1 MLDRM
6 FSLILFFAI
15 VLALFFSFWTGFTD
29 AAYAISTIIG
39 TRTLKPY
46 QAVLLSVIG
55 NFIGMFFGSAVAL
68 TIGKGI
74 ISESIAS
81 GEVIIATLL
90 GALIFDVIT
99 SWIFSLPISETHV
112 LIGGL
117 VGAGVAAGGW
127 EVVKFEGIINKVI
140 IPMFTSPFIAIIVAF
155 LIGCLLIRAFRKFH
169 ASKVNNYFKKLEII
183 SGLFFSITD
192 GTNDA
197 QKVMGILTVLLI
209 YYGHLTEFTVPF
221 WVMLASYITMSLGTF
236 LGGWKIVKT
245 MATGITRMK
254 PYQGLSASVGSSLLL
269 GTAAVWGMPV
279 SSTHVANGSI
289 MGVGLCQR
297 VKAVKWG
304 MTRKIVGAWV
314 LSMPVA
320 AVFSYVIFNII
331 KVFV

>member
-1 MLDRM
+1 M
-6 FSLILFFAI
+6 FSLILLFAM

-46 QAVLLSVIG
+46 QAILLSVIG
-55 NFIGMFFGSAVAL
+55 NFIGMMFGSAVAI
-68 TIGKGI
+68 TIGRGI
-74 ISESIAS
+74 ISESVAS

-127 EVVKFEGIINKVI
+127 EVVKFGGIINKVI
-140 IPMFTSPFIAIIVAF
+140 IPMLTSPFIAIIVTF
-155 LIGCLLIRAFRKFH
+155 LIGCLLIRTFRRFH
-169 ASKVNNYFKKLEII
+169 AGKVNKYFKKLEII

-209 YYGHLTEFTVPF
+209 YYGYLTEFAVPF

-236 LGGWKIVKT
+236 LGGWRIVKT
-245 MATGITRMK
+245 MATKITRMK
-254 PYQGLSASVGSSLLL
+254 PYQGFSASVGSSLLL

-304 MTRKIVGAWV
+304 MTRKIVGAWI

-320 AVFSYVIFNII
+320 AVFSFVIFNII
-331 KVFV
+331 KFFV

>member
-1 MLDRM
+1 MFDRM
-6 FSLILFFAI
+6 FLILAFAI
-15 VLALFFSFWTGFTD
+15 ILALFFSFWTGFTD

-46 QAVLLSVIG
+46 QAIMLSVTG
-55 NFIGMFFGSAVAL
+55 NFIGMMFGSAVAV
-68 TIGKGI
+68 TIGRGI
-74 ISESIAS
+74 IAESVAS
-81 GEVIIATLL
+81 GEVIIATLI
-90 GALIFDVIT
+90 GALIFDIIT
-99 SWIFSLPISETHV
+99 SWVFSLPISETHV

-140 IPMFTSPFIAIIVAF
+140 VPMLTSPFIAIIVTF
-155 LIGCLLIRAFRKFH
+155 LIGCFIIRAFRKYR
-169 ASKVNNYFKKLEII
+169 ASKINKYFKKLEIVA
-183 SGLFFSITD
+183 GLFFSITD

-209 YYGHLTEFTVPF
+209 YYGYLSEFTVPF
-221 WVMLASYITMSLGTF
+221 WVMLASYITMSLGTVF
-236 LGGWKIVKT
+236 GGWRIVKT
-245 MATGITRMK
+245 MATKIIRMK
-254 PYQGLSASVGSSLLL
+254 PYQGFSASVGSSLLL
-269 GTAAVWGMPV
+269 GTAAILGMPV

-304 MTRKIVGAWV
+304 MTRKIVGAWI

-320 AVFSYVIFNII
+320 AVISFVIFHII
-331 KVFV
+331 KLVV

>member
-1 MLDRM
+1 M
-6 FSLILFFAI
+6 FSLILIFAI
-15 VLALFFSFWTGFTD
+15 VIALFFSFWTGFTD

-46 QAVLLSVIG
+46 QAIILSVVG
-55 NFIGMFFGSAVAL
+55 NFIGMMFGSAVAF

-74 ISESIAS
+74 ISENIAS

-90 GALIFDVIT
+90 GALIFDIIT
-99 SWIFSLPISETHV
+99 SWVFSLPISETHV
-112 LIGGL
+112 LVGGL

-127 EVVKFEGIINKVI
+127 EVVKIQGIINKVI
-140 IPMFTSPFIAIIVAF
+140 IPMLTSPFIAIAVTF
-155 LIGCLLIRAFRKFH
+155 LIGCAIIRAFSNIH
-169 ASKVNNYFKKLEII
+169 ASKINKYFKRLEII
-183 SGLFFSITD
+183 AGLSFSITD

-197 QKVMGILTVLLI
+197 QKVMGILTILLV
-209 YYGHLTEFTVPF
+209 YYGHLTEFAVPF

-236 LGGWKIVKT
+236 LGGWRIVKT
-245 MATGITRMK
+245 MATKITRMK
-254 PYQGLSASVGSSLLL
+254 PYQGFSASLGSSLLL
-269 GTAAVWGMPV
+269 GIAAILGMPV

-297 VKAVKWG
+297 AKAVKWG

-320 AVFSYVIFNII
+320 AVISFLIFNVI
-331 KVFV
+331 KLFV

>member
-1 MLDRM
+1 M
-6 FSLILFFAI
+6 FSLILIFAI
-15 VLALFFSFWTGFTD
+15 VIALFFSFWTGFTD

-46 QAVLLSVIG
+46 QAVILSVIG
-55 NFIGMFFGSAVAL
+55 NFIGMMFGSAVAL
-68 TIGKGI
+68 TIGRGI
-74 ISESIAS
+74 ISEGIAS
-81 GEVIIATLL
+81 GEVIIATLF
-90 GALIFDVIT
+90 GALIFDIIA

-140 IPMFTSPFIAIIVAF
+140 VPMLTSPFIAIIITF
-155 LIGCLLIRAFRKFH
+155 LIGCTIIRVFRNVRAGKIN
-169 ASKVNNYFKKLEII
+169 KYFKKLEII
-183 SGLFFSITD
+183 AGLSFSITD

-197 QKVMGILTVLLI
+197 QKVMGIITVLLI
-209 YYGHLTEFTVPF
+209 YYGYLTEFAVPF

-236 LGGWKIVKT
+236 MGGWRIVKT
-245 MATGITRMK
+245 MATKITRMK
-254 PYQGLSASVGSSLLL
+254 PYQGFSASVGSSLLL
-269 GTAAVWGMPV
+269 GTAALWGMPV

-304 MTRKIVGAWV
+304 MTRKIVGAWIV
-314 LSMPVA
+314 SMPVA
-320 AVFSYVIFNII
+320 AIFSFIIFHVIKLVI
-331 KVFV
+331 

>member
-1 MLDRM
+1 M
-6 FSLILFFAI
+6 FSLILLFAV

-46 QAVLLSVIG
+46 QAVILSVVG
-55 NFIGMFFGSAVAL
+55 NFLGMMFGSAVAA
-68 TIGKGI
+68 TIGRGI

-81 GEVIIATLL
+81 GEVIIATLI

-99 SWIFSLPISETHV
+99 SWVFSLPISETHV

-127 EVVKFEGIINKVI
+127 EVVNFEGIINKVVV
-140 IPMFTSPFIAIIVAF
+140 PMLTSPFIAIVVTF
-155 LIGCLLIRAFRKFH
+155 LIGCFIIRAFRNVH
-169 ASKVNNYFKKLEII
+169 AGKINKYFKRLEIVA
-183 SGLFFSITD
+183 GLTFSITD

-209 YYGHLTEFTVPF
+209 YYGYLTEFAVPF
-221 WVMLASYITMSLGTF
+221 WVMLASYVTMSLGTF
-236 LGGWKIVKT
+236 LGGWRIVKT
-245 MATGITRMK
+245 MATKITRMK
-254 PYQGLSASVGSSLLL
+254 PYQGFSASVGSSLLL
-269 GTAAVWGMPV
+269 GTAAIWGMPV

-289 MGVGLCQR
+289 MGVGLCRR

-304 MTRKIVGAWV
+304 MTRKIVGAWI
-314 LSMPVA
+314 LSMPMA
-320 AVFSYVIFNII
+320 AIISFIIFHVI
-331 KVFV
+331 KLVV